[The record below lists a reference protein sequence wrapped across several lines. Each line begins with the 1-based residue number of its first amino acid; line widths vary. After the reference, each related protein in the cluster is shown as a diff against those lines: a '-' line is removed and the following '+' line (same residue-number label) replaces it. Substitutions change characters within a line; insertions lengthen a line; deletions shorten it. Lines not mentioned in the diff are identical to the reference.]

1 MHELAPEIK
10 TIWALSV
17 FRRTLFYSIL
27 ALLFEIFVVDEYI
40 NNWPLDDYLFPIITF
55 SLGLIVVF
63 TYPGLA
69 YKFWRFDVRDDEL
82 FLQRGIFTRVYT
94 TAPYKRVQ
102 HLDVAQG
109 ILERA
114 FGLGTLVVY
123 TAGTRGADVTIPGL
137 PIAYAEDLRDRLKN
151 ITNEDAV

>member
-10 TIWALSV
+10 SIWALAV
-17 FRRTLFYSIL
+17 FRRTLFLTIV
-27 ALLFEIFVVDEYI
+27 AVLFEIFVQQEHI
-40 NNWPLDDYLFPIITF
+40 PNWPLDEYYLSGIIF
-55 SLGLIVVF
+55 LLGLTWMFIF
-63 TYPGLA
+63 PGLA
-69 YKFWRFDVRDDEL
+69 HKHWRFDVREDEL

-94 TAPYKRVQ
+94 TAPYRRVQ
-102 HLDVAQG
+102 HLDVAQS
-109 ILERA
+109 ILERT